1 MVNGKWYDGIW
12 YYFYHVEYS
21 TAGINALVLVVLV
34 LLVLALLVLALSR
47 KREERPEGT
56 LTYNCRY
63 N

>member
-1 MVNGKWYDGIW
+1 MVNGKWYDGTIW

-34 LLVLALLVLALSR
+34 LLVLALSR